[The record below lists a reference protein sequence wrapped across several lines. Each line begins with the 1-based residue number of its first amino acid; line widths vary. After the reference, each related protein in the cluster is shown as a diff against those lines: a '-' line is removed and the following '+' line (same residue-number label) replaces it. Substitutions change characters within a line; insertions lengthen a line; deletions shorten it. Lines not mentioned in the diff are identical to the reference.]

1 MMFAL
6 SYIVHF
12 LAELGMTSEL
22 ITATFYKR
30 DNDLDKFKYSNM
42 LVVLLTLASMYFII
56 GSTLEYTRKS
66 WFIVGFLTFLIGGIK
81 IGVSSINNITDIDGN
96 LLSGSNR

>member
-12 LAELGMTSEL
+12 FAELGMTSEL

-30 DNDLDKFKYSNM
+30 DDPTEPETK
-42 LVVLLTLASMYFII
+42 V
-56 GSTLEYTRKS
+56 
-66 WFIVGFLTFLIGGIK
+66 
-81 IGVSSINNITDIDGN
+81 
-96 LLSGSNR
+96 